1 MVDHASRHRDDEE
14 DAVTDF
20 GVPVDPANGHRDK
33 VDFTGV
39 RWKSVEWTNVCL
51 LYLRACESRLAESI
65 LGDELAACDVARIEY
80 DFERVHRTVR
90 PEINQFMV
98 ALRSAQ
104 FDALT
109 NQYLNAHPDA
119 VVLHLGCGL
128 HSRAFRVA
136 ARDGAPWFDVD
147 LPDVIALRR
156 QLYSESETY
165 RMVGSSVTDPAWI
178 DELPTGGPVL
188 IVAEGLLMYLTPS
201 EVTDLLH
208 RVIDR
213 FDAGEVH
220 ADLLSKWGP
229 RMSRIFTSGL
239 IKWGTNDGREPTRW
253 DDRLRL
259 VDDSPIMAGVDK
271 IPLAPQRFL
280 YRIQY
285 AIPAVRNY
293 DRIFRYAF

>member
-20 GVPVDPANGHRDK
+20 GGVPVDPANGHRDK

-136 ARDGAPWFDVD
+136 ARDGGRPG
-147 LPDVIALRR
+147 
-156 QLYSESETY
+156 SMSTY
-165 RMVGSSVTDPAWI
+165 PMSSHC
-178 DELPTGGPVL
+178 
-188 IVAEGLLMYLTPS
+188 VASCTPS
-201 EVTDLLH
+201 
-208 RVIDR
+208 
-213 FDAGEVH
+213 
-220 ADLLSKWGP
+220 P
-229 RMSRIFTSGL
+229 RPIAWSG
-239 IKWGTNDGREPTRW
+239 RR
-253 DDRLRL
+253 
-259 VDDSPIMAGVDK
+259 
-271 IPLAPQRFL
+271 
-280 YRIQY
+280 
-285 AIPAVRNY
+285 
-293 DRIFRYAF
+293 